1 MVSLMSGHLHR
12 PLHVIAVIEPVYIIL
27 YAVQKSECTL
37 KMWDEIEHL
46 IWLHFIL
53 RCLCYS
59 VFVYV
64 CNSNINN

>member
-12 PLHVIAVIEPVYIIL
+12 PLHVIAVIERVYIIL

-46 IWLHFIL
+46 IWLQFYFKVSSL
-53 RCLCYS
+53 
-59 VFVYV
+59 
-64 CNSNINN
+64 